1 MIEHPNIPLPTL
13 KRYSIY
19 LTALIGCKNNW
30 ISTSVLGEQ
39 TGLKPITIRKDIA
52 YLGVKGQPQKGYPK
66 KALVSGL
73 SHVLGGKSCQDI
85 ILVGSWGLA
94 AIYKKMP
101 QLLVGDFKLRV
112 CFDYI
117 EEEDKSTP
125 IPIYPIDRLED
136 LIPRLG
142 VSMALLS
149 VEPAN
154 AHLISEKLFEYGI
167 KGILNMT
174 TVDLPI
180 SNNNK
185 VVNFDPMQ
193 GLSELLGLIQS

>member
-1 MIEHPNIPLPTL
+1 MIEQQNIPLPTL
-13 KRYSIY
+13 KRYSVY
-19 LTALIGCKNNW
+19 LSALSSCKTNW
-30 ISTSVLGEQ
+30 ISTSVIGDK
-39 TGLKPITIRKDIA
+39 TGLKPITIRKDLG

-66 KALVSGL
+66 KTLIKGL
-73 SHVLGGKSCQDI
+73 REVLGGKSCRDI

-94 AIYKKMP
+94 SIYKEMP

-112 CFDYI
+112 CFDYVD
-117 EEEDKSTP
+117 EEDKSTP
-125 IPIYPIDRLED
+125 IPIYPLDRLED

-149 VEPAN
+149 VEPDKA
-154 AHLISEKLFEYGI
+154 IIVSEKLFSHGI

-174 TVDLPI
+174 TVDLPTYDD
-180 SNNNK
+180 NR
-185 VVNFDPMQ
+185 VVDFNPMQ